1 MSDLKR
7 TNKGNEINFKL
18 SSSGRVEV
26 IGAIVGVET
35 RKIKLTKQAGG
46 KNV

>member
-18 SSSGRVEV
+18 SNNGGVEV
-26 IGAIVGVET
+26 IGAIVGMET

>member
-7 TNKGNEINFKL
+7 TNKGNEINFKP
-18 SSSGRVEV
+18 SGGGVEV
-26 IGAIVGVET
+26 IGAIVGIET
-35 RKIKLTKQAGG
+35 NKIKLTKQAGS